1 VQACETK
8 VESSEYYTSPHSQ
21 HAKNE
26 HIYGITSLDSILEQ
40 MLNAERAKKRKNT
53 FSLLLF
59 SIFWNK
65 ARP

>member
-40 MLNAERAKKRKNT
+40 MLNAERAKKKKKY
-53 FSLLLF
+53 L
-59 SIFWNK
+59 
-65 ARP
+65 